1 MLNRRYLRIKVLQA
15 LYSFYRADERFD
27 LPLKEK
33 ELKTSVDK
41 IYDLYLYLILIL
53 KELRTIAERSLEEK
67 KKKLLPTVN
76 DLKPN
81 TRFIDDP
88 ILVKIDT
95 SPLLSRLKKERVI
108 MWTEDEDHTLKK
120 IYSDILASN
129 EYDAYSNTGQVSFE
143 GSKKFIHTIYK
154 KYISENDSVKQHLFE
169 KNIHWAG
176 DYTLAILSVFKT
188 FKGFKEEG
196 EIDLLPLYKADDDF
210 DYMITLFRHTVLDDA
225 SVSALLNEKI
235 SNWDPERIAAIDMLL
250 MKMAITEILEFPGIP
265 VKVTLNEYIEISK
278 VYSSPKS
285 NTFING
291 ILDAVVKDLRAQN
304 KLAKT
309 GRGLIE

>member
-15 LYSFYRADERFD
+15 LYSFYRDDRFD

-33 ELKTSVDK
+33 ELKNSVDK

-53 KELRTIAERSLEEK
+53 KELRTIAERTIEER
-67 KKKLLPTVN
+67 KKKLMPTAD
-76 DLKPN
+76 DLNPS
-81 TRFIDDP
+81 TRFINDP
-88 ILVKIDT
+88 VLLKIHT

-108 MWTEDEDHTLKK
+108 MWEIDEDTDIKK
-120 IYSDILASN
+120 IYSDILASA
-129 EYDAYSNTGQVSFE
+129 EYKAYCAAAAVSFE
-143 GSKKFIHTIYK
+143 ESKKFIHVIYK
-154 KYISENDSVKQHLFE
+154 KFISENESIKQHLFE

-176 DYTLAILSVFKT
+176 DYTLGILCIFKT
-188 FKGFKEEG
+188 LKGLKEDG
-196 EIDLLPLYKADDDF
+196 DIDLLPLYKADDDF
-210 DYMITLFRHTVLDDA
+210 EYMITLFRHTILDEV
-225 SVSALLNEKI
+225 SVSAILKDKI

-250 MKMAITEILEFPGIP
+250 MKMAVTEIMQFPGIP

-291 ILDAVVKDLRAQN
+291 ILDAVVKDLRSQN

>member
-27 LPLKEK
+27 LPQKEK
-33 ELKTSVDK
+33 ELKISVDK

-53 KELRTIAERSLEEK
+53 KELRIIAERTIEEK
-67 KKKLLPTVN
+67 KKKLLPTAD
-76 DLKPN
+76 DLNPS
-81 TRFIDDP
+81 TRFINDP

-95 SPLLSRLKKERVI
+95 STLLSKLKKERVI
-108 MWTEDEDHTLKK
+108 MWTADEDQALKK

-129 EYDAYSNTGQVSFE
+129 EYNTYHNEAIVSFE
-143 GSKKFIHTIYK
+143 NSKQFIHTIYK
-154 KYISENDSVKQHLFE
+154 KYISENETIKQTLFE

-176 DYTLAILSVFKT
+176 DYTLAILCVFKT
-188 FKGFKEEG
+188 LKGLKKEGDIE
-196 EIDLLPLYKADDDF
+196 LLPLYKADDDF
-210 DYMITLFRHTVLDDA
+210 DYMITLFRHTILDDT
-225 SVSALLNEKI
+225 SVSALLNDKI

-250 MKMAITEILEFPGIP
+250 MKMAITEILQFPGIP